1 MDRVYLELRVDVEEV
16 HRILDSHYYEVLA
29 ARQHGT
35 HRWPFLGDKRS
46 VAQGVKTYDALLC
59 LTTRENN
66 HNA

>member
-16 HRILDSHYYEVLA
+16 HSILDSHYYEVLA

-46 VAQGVKTYDALLC
+46 VAQGYLLC